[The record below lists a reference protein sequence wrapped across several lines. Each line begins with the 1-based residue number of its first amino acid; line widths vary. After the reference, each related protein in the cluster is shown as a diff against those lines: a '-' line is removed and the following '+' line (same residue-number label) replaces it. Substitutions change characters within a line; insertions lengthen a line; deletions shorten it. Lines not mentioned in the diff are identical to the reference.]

1 MCLSIS
7 AADYQTAFDMTI
19 FLETLLHSNI
29 DKNQAVLRLDI
40 HDQRA
45 HQTAVYA
52 IIDIDIDLDRQYA
65 RKNPGSA

>member
-1 MCLSIS
+1 
-7 AADYQTAFDMTI
+7 MTI

-29 DKNQAVLRLDI
+29 DKNQAVLRLDS

-45 HQTAVYA
+45 HQTVVSTV
-52 IIDIDIDLDRQYA
+52 IDIDLDRQCA